1 MTELP
6 ITATA
11 MGINNRPTIDSRW
24 FFHHRAVARAFQLCT
39 VTIYNE
45 VLSTRTYDAATNTWS
60 TSETAVWA
68 GKARI
73 QPTRSSTTPNTIGNA
88 TAVRQVE
95 MQLDFRG
102 NTLTGSGGAM
112 TDIRPGNYII
122 VSDSPVDEQ
131 LKKFVYIVRAVV
143 NSSNPWQRTLLC
155 DVDMESDPDA

>member
-1 MTELP
+1 MAFL
-6 ITATA
+6 ITGIA

-39 VTIYNE
+39 ITIYNE
-45 VLSTRTYDAATNTWS
+45 VMSGRTYDAATNTWN
-60 TSETAVWA
+60 TLETAVWA

-73 QPTRSSTTPNTIGNA
+73 QPSRTPNRVDGVGNP

-95 MQLDFRG
+95 MQLDFQG
-102 NTLTGSGGAM
+102 NTLTGSDGAM

-122 VSDSPVDEQ
+122 VTDSPVDEQ
-131 LKKFVYIVRAVV
+131 IKKFVYVVRSVA
-143 NSSNPWQRTLLC
+143 NSSNPWQRTITC